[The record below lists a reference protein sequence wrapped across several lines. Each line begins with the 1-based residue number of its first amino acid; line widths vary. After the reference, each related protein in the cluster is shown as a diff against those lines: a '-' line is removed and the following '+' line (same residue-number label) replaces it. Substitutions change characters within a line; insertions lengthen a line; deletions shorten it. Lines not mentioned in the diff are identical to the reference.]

1 LPTANG
7 TTGLNPVTPTTDNAP
22 KGANVPDGYEAVDPT
37 DLVGD
42 YPRVIRRK
50 TDGVQFIR
58 IPGSD
63 AFQMGGI
70 GPTAGQPEPPPA
82 ESVAISDFYLQEAEV
97 TNGEMRAY
105 FKNRAVGAAPETF
118 ETAYR
123 RLLGKFERSEDE
135 ADRHPAVGD
144 SHEFAEDYA
153 STVGG
158 RLPTSAEWEF
168 AARSLGRTD
177 RPYVWDSAGPP
188 EIDDARANIDSTTK
202 PGPPTMPVKS
212 YNSDR
217 TEQGV
222 FDLIGNVREWCQDR
236 IVYKLQGGQPEQ
248 FKVRGGSWSSPAD
261 LFSTTASEALPG
273 SETLND
279 LGVRVVLDWPV
290 KK

>member
-1 LPTANG
+1 
-7 TTGLNPVTPTTDNAP
+7 
-22 KGANVPDGYEAVDPT
+22 
-37 DLVGD
+37 
-42 YPRVIRRK
+42 
-50 TDGVQFIR
+50 
-58 IPGSD
+58 
-63 AFQMGGI
+63 
-70 GPTAGQPEPPPA
+70 
-82 ESVAISDFYLQEAEV
+82 
-97 TNGEMRAY
+97 
-105 FKNRAVGAAPETF
+105 
-118 ETAYR
+118 
-123 RLLGKFERSEDE
+123 
-135 ADRHPAVGD
+135 
-144 SHEFAEDYA
+144 
-153 STVGG
+153 
-158 RLPTSAEWEF
+158 LPTSAEWEF

-222 FDLIGNVREWCQDR
+222 FDLIGNVREWCQDK
-236 IVYKLQGGQPEQ
+236 IVYKLQGGEPEQ

-279 LGVRVVLDWPV
+279 LGFRVVLEWPV